1 MKYIYLY
8 IKNELVEEC
17 LKYGMKLSE
26 FSNKVLTTSDNSTKS
41 GIVAFLSPYDS
52 ELYYDDS
59 YTCLKIATANI
70 NCYIFNETCIYD
82 KKISDDF
89 FVPIEDYHIGSFEE
103 PCALIT
109 STILPEN
116 LFLYNKILDTPILI
130 ENSKEYYYKKSIND
144 MLENDIFSNYEIYQL
159 LLLLGNKKNSF
170 NKIDVN
176 DRLKIYVDKISGKKY
191 TKKSSI

>member
-82 KKISDDF
+82 KKYLMIF
-89 FVPIEDYHIGSFEE
+89 LFLLKI
-103 PCALIT
+103 
-109 STILPEN
+109 TILVALKN
-116 LFLYNKILDTPILI
+116 LV
-130 ENSKEYYYKKSIND
+130 
-144 MLENDIFSNYEIYQL
+144 L
-159 LLLLGNKKNSF
+159 L
-170 NKIDVN
+170 
-176 DRLKIYVDKISGKKY
+176 
-191 TKKSSI
+191 